1 VTPASLITE
10 TLKALTLMTLKHWW
24 PQRHWSTETLKALT
38 LMSPEHR
45 WLSITEAPKYW
56 KHWHRS
62 TEALTTSVHRLLLTY
77 QTYLCQ
83 YRSVPWCRQC
93 FSGSVSVLPVFRCFS
108 DAESSVF
115 RWHQC
120 QCFQCFSASV
130 ALGSSVCTER
140 QCRWQK
146 CQCSQY
152 LHWHRTSLMENLW
165 VPPQDRPWG
174 PPPYSIMW
182 HLTFNPA
189 QTDRQT
195 LKII

>member
-1 VTPASLITE
+1 MSLE
-10 TLKALTLMTLKHWW
+10 HWC
-24 PQRHWSTETLKALT
+24 PQRHWSLK
-38 LMSPEHR
+38 R
-45 WLSITEAPKYW
+45 WKHWHWWHWSTDDPSVTEAPKHW

-130 ALGSSVCTER
+130 TLSHQCFSDISVGAFSVSVLQWRWGHRCALSVSVGD
-140 QCRWQK
+140 K
-146 CQCSQY
+146 SVSA
-152 LHWHRTSLMENLW
+152 L
-165 VPPQDRPWG
+165 
-174 PPPYSIMW
+174 SIY
-182 HLTFNPA
+182 
-189 QTDRQT
+189 TDT
-195 LKII
+195 AHP